1 MRVVWKD
8 SKPKVY
14 KPIKYRKY
22 MICGSPCGWTT
33 NFPGDDFLY
42 KNHYSAQNAIDRAL
56 GDEGQRG
63 SEKRKSYGIQIVGK
77 KSKEL
82 NQ

>member
-1 MRVVWKD
+1 MRLSLWMD
-8 SKPKVY
+8 NELS
-14 KPIKYRKY
+14 R
-22 MICGSPCGWTT
+22 
-33 NFPGDDFLY
+33 DDFLY